1 MLNPLVFALTTL
13 VQGQPAPNARQ
24 VLTTAA
30 SKQVQRLSAVDNYTI
45 IQTVNGSAVPLH
57 FGRAAAQDRGAD
69 DPGSGTGRA
78 DDAQRG
84 ARNGGDADRTRME
97 QGAPG
102 QLVNADTS
110 ITAAA
115 AKVALEIG
123 WA

>member
-78 DDAQRG
+78 DDAQG
-84 ARNGGDADRTRME
+84 
-97 QGAPG
+97 
-102 QLVNADTS
+102 
-110 ITAAA
+110 
-115 AKVALEIG
+115 ALEMEVTRTVHAWNKG
-123 WA
+123 PPASWSTQTPP